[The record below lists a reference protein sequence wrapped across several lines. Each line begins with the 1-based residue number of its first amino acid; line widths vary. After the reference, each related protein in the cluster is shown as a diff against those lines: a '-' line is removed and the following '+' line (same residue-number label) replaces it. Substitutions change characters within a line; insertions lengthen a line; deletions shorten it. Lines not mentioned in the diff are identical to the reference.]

1 MGKDERGTISTV
13 VWIILFDCLLE
24 EEDGK
29 NWEAL
34 DKEYEYVAKDLQD
47 ALIDNICG
55 WTNVDRLNLN
65 VKREIR
71 SGSVSLTSECYLYLC
86 KV

>member
-1 MGKDERGTISTV
+1 MEKIGRRSI
-13 VWIILFDCLLE
+13 
-24 EEDGK
+24 
-29 NWEAL
+29 N
-34 DKEYEYVAKDLQD
+34 EYEYVAKDLQD